1 MSAARAEVGTD
12 GIAYH
17 ASLADA
23 WERRYRKPTFRTRQ
37 AVLLKCLQGR
47 NLTDSVWLDA
57 GCGTGTLARWLAERG
72 CSVLG
77 VDAASAMVAAATQSV
92 QTENYSDRLSFVQI
106 QTIARLALDDRS
118 LDGILC
124 SSVLEYV
131 SDPSACLNEFSR
143 VLKPGGL
150 LLVSIPNRNS
160 VVRRMQLACHHLSGL
175 LGQRWL
181 RFLDYSRHQYSRCEF
196 ERLLVCAGFSSE
208 QFVPFGSPLPRL
220 AQRSRHWAPLL
231 MFVAE
236 KARMKTCAQN

>member
-1 MSAARAEVGTD
+1 MSTAQAEVGMD

-17 ASLADA
+17 ASLADG

-37 AVLLKCLQGR
+37 AVLLKCLHGR
-47 NLTDSVWLDA
+47 NLTNSVWLDA

-77 VDAASAMVAAATQSV
+77 VDAASEMVAAATQSV
-92 QTENYSDRLSFVQI
+92 QTENYSDRLNFVRV
-106 QTIARLALDDRS
+106 QTIARLALDDHT

-131 SDPSACLNEFSR
+131 SDPGVCLNEFSR

-160 VVRRMQLACHHLSGL
+160 VVRRIQLACHHMGGL
-175 LGQRWL
+175 LGQNWL
-181 RFLDYSRHQYSRCEF
+181 RFLDYSRHQYSRREF
-196 ERLLVCAGFSSE
+196 ERLLMHAGFSSE
-208 QFVPFGSPLPRL
+208 QFAPFGSPLPRL
-220 AQRSRHWAPLL
+220 AQRSHHWAPLM
-231 MFVAE
+231 MFL
-236 KARMKTCAQN
+236 AQRSA